1 MLQQE
6 VEVILMRQLASY
18 LAMPIFVVDPVG
30 NLLFYNEPAEALLGR
45 PFDEAGE
52 MPMAKWSTAFSPSD
66 EEGRPLPPEALPLVN
81 ALRRRK
87 PAHRTIR
94 ITGLD
99 GISRRIETMAFP
111 LVGQGGRLLGVAA
124 IFWDLDSR

>member
-52 MPMAKWSTAFSPSD
+52 MPMAAWATAFSPSD

-111 LVGQGGRLLGVAA
+111 LVGQGGRLLGAAA

>member
-81 ALRRRK
+81 ALRWRK

-111 LVGQGGRLLGVAA
+111 LVGQGGRLLGAAA